1 MTNYASS
8 LIGNSWQNCLWFL
21 FCFCFGFCFVFVFGF
36 CFVFALGFCFV
47 FLICFVLFCFVLNA
61 VADSEAKS
69 VLASFV
75 NRSEAYR
82 VDVEEYR
89 FRGICVKKLASL
101 HAAIAFRAGSTL

>member
-1 MTNYASS
+1 M
-8 LIGNSWQNCLWFL
+8 
-21 FCFCFGFCFVFVFGF
+21 
-36 CFVFALGFCFV
+36 
-47 FLICFVLFCFVLNA
+47 
-61 VADSEAKS
+61 ADSEAKS